1 MNAEHPSHIWSAA
14 LGELQMQMTQA
25 TYDTWLRDSRLM
37 KYEDNTF
44 VVAVRNGYAKDWLE
58 HRLQSPIKRTLAR
71 LSGQPV
77 DIKFVVWTEDIK
89 PPESTSLL
97 NLPASKASPPTI
109 AAPTVANLNPRYTFD
124 NFVVGPNNRLA
135 HAASVAVAENPADAY
150 NPLFIYG
157 GVGLGKTHL
166 MNAIG
171 NFIRANDPQANVL
184 FITSETFTNEL
195 IDAIVKKKGTAE
207 LRNKMR
213 NVDVLLV
220 DDIQFLSKTVATQEE
235 FFHTFNDLHTKGKQ
249 IIVSS
254 DRSPKD
260 LSAIEERLRSRFEW
274 GLPVDVQKPDFET
287 RVAILRRKADDEEI
301 DTPTEVLEYI
311 AERVESNIRE
321 LEGALTRVNAQSQL
335 MGKPIALEMARETLS
350 SLLSTRE
357 ARKITAESII
367 QLVSSHFSVGEDE
380 VVGKRR
386 SREVALPRQVS
397 MYMLRELTPLSTTA
411 IGRVFKRDHSTVM
424 HACDKIAGTMKTD
437 IRFRKTVEELIEFA
451 KRR

>member
-1 MNAEHPSHIWSAA
+1 MQYTKEHFAAWEKAMNMFKNDLNPTSF
-14 LGELQMQMTQA
+14 A
-25 TYDTWLRDSRLM
+25 TWFETLRL
-37 KYEDNTF
+37 N
-44 VVAVRNGYAKDWLE
+44 AVRQDAIIIEADNSMIVNNLRQRYLTIMSNVFGATFGRVYDIEIYTREELE
-58 HRLQSPIKRTLAR
+58 RQVKEIS
-71 LSGQPV
+71 
-77 DIKFVVWTEDIK
+77 
-89 PPESTSLL
+89 STM
-97 NLPASKASPPTI
+97 
-109 AAPTVANLNPRYTFD
+109 LNPRYTFD
-124 NFVVGPNNRLA
+124 NFVVGASNSFA
-135 HAASVAVAENPADAY
+135 HAAALAVAEQPRGAAY

-301 DTPTEVLEYI
+301 DTPTDVLEYI

-437 IRFRKTVEELIEFA
+437 IRFRKTVEDLIEFA

>member
-1 MNAEHPSHIWSAA
+1 MQYTKDHLAAWDKAMNMFKNDLNPTSF
-14 LGELQMQMTQA
+14 A
-25 TYDTWLRDSRLM
+25 TWFETLRL
-37 KYEDNTF
+37 N
-44 VVAVRNGYAKDWLE
+44 AVRQDALIIEADNSMIVNNLRQRYVTIMSNVFGATFGRVYDIEIYTREELE
-58 HRLQSPIKRTLAR
+58 RQVREIS
-71 LSGQPV
+71 
-77 DIKFVVWTEDIK
+77 
-89 PPESTSLL
+89 STM
-97 NLPASKASPPTI
+97 
-109 AAPTVANLNPRYTFD
+109 LNPRYTFD
-124 NFVVGPNNRLA
+124 NFVVGASNSFA
-135 HAASVAVAENPADAY
+135 HAAALAVAEQPGDAY

-171 NFIRANDPQANVL
+171 NFIHADDPQKNVL

-220 DDIQFLSKTVATQEE
+220 DDIQFLSKSTTTQEE
-235 FFHTFNDLHTKGKQ
+235 FFHTFNELHTKGKQ
-249 IIVSS
+249 IILSS
-254 DRSPKD
+254 DRPPKD
-260 LSAIEERLRSRFEW
+260 ISAIEDRMRSRFEW
-274 GLPVDVQKPDFET
+274 GLTVDIQKPDFDT
-287 RVAILRRKADDEEI
+287 RVAILRKKSDEENI
-301 DTPTEVLEYI
+301 DTPIEVLQYI

-321 LEGALTRVNAQSQL
+321 LEGALIRVNAQSQL
-335 MGKPIALEMARETLS
+335 MKKPIALEMARETLS

-357 ARKITAESII
+357 ARKITAEAVI
-367 QLVSSHFSVGEDE
+367 QLVSSHFCVGEEE
-380 VVGKRR
+380 VTGKRR

-397 MYMLRELTPLSTTA
+397 MYMLRALTPMSTTA

-437 IRFRKTVEELIEFA
+437 IKFRKTVEELLEFA